1 EDDDKNIINKGLE
14 CIEKLNEKYSTE
26 ENIFYFFHRKRIY
39 SDNEEKWMGWE
50 RKRGALVEFND
61 LILGND
67 NTTFNVISSDI
78 SVLRDK
84 IKYIITLDGDTQ
96 LLLDTAKKLICTIL
110 LPLNQTI
117 IDEKGKIV
125 KDGYGLIQPRIIL
138 DIKNA
143 YSSLFTRIYAGQ
155 GGIDP
160 YTTAVSDIYQ
170 DLFGEGI
177 FTGKG
182 IY

>member
-78 SVLRDK
+78 SVLREK

-96 LLLDTAKKLICTIL
+96 LPLETAKKLIGTML
-110 LPLNQTI
+110 HPLNQPI
-117 IDEKGKIV
+117 FDEKGKIV
-125 KDGYGLIQPRIIL
+125 KDGYG
-138 DIKNA
+138 
-143 YSSLFTRIYAGQ
+143 
-155 GGIDP
+155 
-160 YTTAVSDIYQ
+160 
-170 DLFGEGI
+170 
-177 FTGKG
+177 
-182 IY
+182 